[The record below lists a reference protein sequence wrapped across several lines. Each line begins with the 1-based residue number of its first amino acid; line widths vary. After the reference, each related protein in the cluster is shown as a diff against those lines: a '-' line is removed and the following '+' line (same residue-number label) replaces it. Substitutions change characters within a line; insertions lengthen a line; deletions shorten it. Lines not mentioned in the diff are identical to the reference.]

1 MHNDKKTG
9 EMHYI
14 RSEYKYI
21 LTTLFIIAGVLS
33 ACHTPHT
40 AVSADTD
47 SIPTP
52 KPILMCGLPADS
64 FTIESSTVIRNDNL
78 MLILLR
84 AGLTRQQAY
93 DATTSISEV
102 FDVRNI
108 RQGNSYMLFY
118 SWVNDS
124 TRQLTH
130 FVYNLNPTTYLRC
143 DIDRPIRALIEH
155 REVKSVEKM
164 AGASITSSLWNATA
178 EQGLNPSIALD
189 LSDIYAWTID
199 FFGIEKGDKF
209 KVLYTEQFVDTVSI
223 GIGEIKAAFFEHSGH
238 KYYAFKYEQDSTFSY
253 FDLEGNSLR
262 KAFLKAPLKYSRISS
277 RFSNGRY
284 HPVLKIRRPHHGID
298 YAAPSGT
305 PIMSIGDGKVI
316 AKGWDSKGG
325 GNYIK
330 IRHNSVY
337 TTVYM
342 HMRGFAR
349 GITNG
354 SIVRQ
359 GDVIGY
365 VGATGLATGPHLDF
379 RVYMNGKPIDP
390 LRMEAPSAEPID
402 NDSFDEYMQY
412 SDSIRSIIDNF
423 NPTWNN

>member
-1 MHNDKKTG
+1 M
-9 EMHYI
+9 
-14 RSEYKYI
+14 RQ
-21 LTTLFIIAGVLS
+21 TTLYTIIAFCISTLLA
-33 ACHTPHT
+33 ACHTHT
-40 AVSADTD
+40 TTQTDTTD
-47 SIPTP
+47 STCIAP
-52 KPILMCGLPADS
+52 PILIYGLPADS
-64 FTIESSTVIRNDNL
+64 FIIETSTVVKNDNL

-84 AGLTRQQAY
+84 SGLSRQAAY
-93 DATTSISEV
+93 DATTAIGEV

-108 RQGNSYMLFY
+108 HQGNAYTLFY
-118 SWVNDS
+118 SCPTDS

-143 DIDRPIRALIEH
+143 DLQRPIRALIEH
-155 REVKSVEKM
+155 REVRTEEHI
-164 AGASITSSLWNATA
+164 AGAVINSSLWNATA
-178 EQGLNPSIALD
+178 EQGLSPSLALD
-189 LSDIYAWTID
+189 LSDIYAWTIN
-199 FFGIEKGDKF
+199 FFGIEKGDYF
-209 KVLYTEQFVDTVSI
+209 KVMYTEQFVDTLSI
-223 GIGEIKAAFFEHSGH
+223 GIGEIKAAMFQHNGQKF
-238 KYYAFKYEQDSTFSY
+238 YAFRYSQDSTVSY

-284 HPVLKIRRPHHGID
+284 HPVLKIRRAHHGID
-298 YAAPSGT
+298 YAAPAGT
-305 PIMSIGDGKVI
+305 PIMTIGDGKVI
-316 AKGWDSKGG
+316 AKGFDTKGG

-342 HMRGFAR
+342 HMRSFAK

-354 SIVRQ
+354 TTVRQ

-390 LRMEAPSAEPID
+390 LRMEAPPTEPID
-402 NDSFDEYMQY
+402 NDNLDEYIAY
-412 SDSIRSIIDNF
+412 SDSIRNIIDKF
-423 NPTWNN
+423 EIQWNN

>member
-1 MHNDKKTG
+1 
-9 EMHYI
+9 
-14 RSEYKYI
+14 
-21 LTTLFIIAGVLS
+21 
-33 ACHTPHT
+33 
-40 AVSADTD
+40 
-47 SIPTP
+47 
-52 KPILMCGLPADS
+52 
-64 FTIESSTVIRNDNL
+64 
-78 MLILLR
+78 
-84 AGLTRQQAY
+84 
-93 DATTSISEV
+93 
-102 FDVRNI
+102 
-108 RQGNSYMLFY
+108 
-118 SWVNDS
+118 
-124 TRQLTH
+124 
-130 FVYNLNPTTYLRC
+130 
-143 DIDRPIRALIEH
+143 
-155 REVKSVEKM
+155 
-164 AGASITSSLWNATA
+164 LWNATA

>member
-1 MHNDKKTG
+1 MSNSLR
-9 EMHYI
+9 I
-14 RSEYKYI
+14 CAF
-21 LTTLFIIAGVLS
+21 TTLCATIFFS
-33 ACHTPHT
+33 ACHSSTT
-40 AVSADTD
+40 SSVELSD
-47 SIPTP
+47 SISTP
-52 KPILMCGLPADS
+52 EPILICGLPADS
-64 FTIESSTVIRNDNL
+64 FTIESSTVVKNDNL

-84 AGLTRQQAY
+84 SGLSRQMAY
-93 DATTSISEV
+93 DATMAIGEV
-102 FDVRNI
+102 FDVRNV
-108 RQGNSYMLFY
+108 RQGNVYTLFY
-118 SWVNDS
+118 SCPNDS

-143 DIDRPIRALIEH
+143 DLERPIRALIEH
-155 REVKSVEKM
+155 REVRSEERI
-164 AGASITSSLWNATA
+164 AGAAISSSLWNATA
-178 EQGLNPSIALD
+178 EQGLSPSLALD

-199 FFGIEKGDKF
+199 FFGIEKGDYF
-209 KVLYTEQFVDTVSI
+209 KVMYTEQFVDSVSI
-223 GIGEIKAAFFEHSGH
+223 GIGEIKAAMFQHNGH
-238 KYYAFKYEQDSTFSY
+238 KFYAFRYEQDSTTNY
-253 FDLEGNSLR
+253 FDFEGNSLR

-298 YAAPSGT
+298 YAAPAGT
-305 PIMSIGDGKVI
+305 PVMAIGDGKII

-342 HMRGFAR
+342 HMRGFAK
-349 GITNG
+349 GISNG
-354 SIVRQ
+354 ATVRQ

-390 LRMEAPSAEPID
+390 LHMEAPSAEPID
-402 NDSFDEYMQY
+402 NDALDEYIAY
-412 SDSIRSIIDNF
+412 SDSLRNIIDKF
-423 NPTWNN
+423 EISWNN

>member
-1 MHNDKKTG
+1 MTHFGIK
-9 EMHYI
+9 HI
-14 RSEYKYI
+14 
-21 LTTLFIIAGVLS
+21 
-33 ACHTPHT
+33 
-40 AVSADTD
+40 VSATLSVIIFSQSCQTKTQSDTCNID
-47 SIPTP
+47 TIQQPEP
-52 KPILMCGLPADS
+52 VLICGLPADS
-64 FTIESSTVIRNDNL
+64 FTIESSTVNRNDNL

-84 AGLTRQQAY
+84 SGLTRQVAY
-93 DATTSISEV
+93 DATTAISEV

-108 RQGNSYMLFY
+108 RQGNLYTLFY
-118 SWVNDS
+118 SYLNDS
-124 TRQLTH
+124 TRQLSH

-143 DIDRPIRALIEH
+143 DLNRPIRAIIEH
-155 REVKSVEKM
+155 REVRSVERM
-164 AGASITSSLWNATA
+164 AGASINSSLWNATA

-209 KVLYTEQFVDTVSI
+209 KVLYTEQFVDSTSI
-223 GIGEIKAAFFEHSGH
+223 GIGEIKAAMFEHSGR
-238 KYYAFKYEQDSTFSY
+238 KYYAFRYEQDSATSY

-330 IRHNSVY
+330 VRHNSVY

-342 HMRGFAR
+342 HMRGFAK
-349 GITNG
+349 GISNG
-354 SIVRQ
+354 SMVRQ
-359 GDVIGY
+359 GEVIGY

-390 LRMEAPSAEPID
+390 LRMEAPPTEPID
-402 NDSFDEYMQY
+402 NDSFDEYMTY
-412 SDSIRSIIDNF
+412 SDSIRNIIDNF
-423 NPTWNN
+423 EPLWNN